1 MGPIVKLEVAKMHK
15 PLVLKCFRVLLK
27 TFPKPLLWLSVKLDN
42 IGRLETFKAAICAPH
57 CHSSAVLMV
66 ILVTMCPGVCCH
78 YSYNCVT
85 PGTDAVTWGISQ
97 ANYWTHTKWSQW
109 GNIQT
114 RQNIWS
120 TLHIWLQQPTMWVS
134 EKTAGKPDVATL
146 TEILLQFR
154 SLTQAVFITFQLI
167 STSSS
172 LIHGVWEDMTE
183 LISLIKLSR
192 FVVYHEISYRK
203 NFQVVKIFLGQ
214 DSFCG
219 SKYK

>member
-66 ILVTMCPGVCCH
+66 ILVQCVRVCCH

-85 PGTDAVTWGISQ
+85 PGTDTVTWGISQ

-120 TLHIWLQQPTMWVS
+120 TLHIWPQLPTNYQLC
-134 EKTAGKPDVATL
+134 P
-146 TEILLQFR
+146 TETLLQFVQYNR
-154 SLTQAVFITFQLI
+154 PFFYPLRP
-167 STSSS
+167 
-172 LIHGVWEDMTE
+172 H
-183 LISLIKLSR
+183 
-192 FVVYHEISYRK
+192 
-203 NFQVVKIFLGQ
+203 
-214 DSFCG
+214 
-219 SKYK
+219 